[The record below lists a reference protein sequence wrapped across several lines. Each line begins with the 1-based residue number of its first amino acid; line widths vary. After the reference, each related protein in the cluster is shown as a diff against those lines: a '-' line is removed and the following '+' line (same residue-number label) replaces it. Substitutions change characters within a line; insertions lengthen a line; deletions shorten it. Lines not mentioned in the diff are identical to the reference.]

1 MKNLIAGMITL
12 MALLGTAG
20 LSGCNTLEGAGK
32 DVEAGGEKIQS
43 LNCTSEENK
52 TKAEC
57 QK

>member
-1 MKNLIAGMITL
+1 MKNLIAGMMSLTFV
-12 MALLGTAG
+12 LGTAA

-32 DVEAGGEKIQS
+32 DVEAGGEKIQE
-43 LNCTSEENK
+43 LNCTAAENK